1 MSQLQQRKPK
11 IRKNQNKIM
20 NEITIRQATEK
31 DATIVA
37 KCVLAAME
45 ILDIDASTPTN
56 MEKPF
61 LNLKDATLDNT
72 RLYSCKNSLIAEVNG
87 DAVGCLISYCGDN
100 YASLR
105 KRTFDILYEESG
117 LDLRNNPMETGPGE
131 YYLDCMAIKT
141 KFRGKGIGHLLMKKA
156 IENGKMLGYKHFT
169 LLVEKS
175 HKRLLEY
182 YAQLGF
188 SPIENIVAF
197 GSEYTKMEYKL

>member
-1 MSQLQQRKPK
+1 
-11 IRKNQNKIM
+11 M
-20 NEITIRQATEK
+20 NDIIIRQATEK

-45 ILDIDASTPTN
+45 ILDIDSSIPIN

-61 LNLKDATLDNT
+61 KNLKEATLDTT

-87 DAVGCLISYCGDN
+87 DAVGCLISYCGDD
-100 YASLR
+100 YATLR

-131 YYLDCMAIKT
+131 YYLDCMAIKS

-156 IENGKMLGYKHFT
+156 IENGKILCYKHFT

-175 HKRLLEY
+175 HNRLQEY

-188 SPIENIVAF
+188 SLIEKIVAF

>member
-1 MSQLQQRKPK
+1 
-11 IRKNQNKIM
+11 M

-45 ILDIDASTPTN
+45 ILDIDASISTN

-61 LNLKDATLDNT
+61 KNLKEATLDTT
-72 RLYSCKNSLIAEVNG
+72 RLYSCKNSLIADVNG
-87 DAVGCLISYCGDN
+87 DAVGCLISYCGDD
-100 YASLR
+100 YATLR

-117 LDLRNNPMETGPGE
+117 LDLRNNPMETGPAE
-131 YYLDCMAIKT
+131 YYLDCMAIKS

-156 IENGKMLGYKHFT
+156 IENGKILGYKHFT
-169 LLVEKS
+169 ILVEKS
-175 HKRLLEY
+175 HNRLQEY

-188 SPIENIVAF
+188 SPIEKIVAF